1 MWRSLSQFRVLEFP
15 ASLKLFR
22 NPLLRVSD
30 DGTPQFRIANG
41 FGQSP
46 LDRRELRPCGSDDVI
61 ACVRQTIA
69 RPKHLGTPLPGDA

>member
-1 MWRSLSQFRVLEFP
+1 MCRSSTQFRVLEFS

-41 FGQSP
+41 FGQGP
-46 LDRRELRPCGSDDVI
+46 LDGRELRPCGPDNVI
-61 ACVRQTIA
+61 ASVLPMIA
-69 RPKHLGTPLPGDA
+69 RPKHLGTTLPGGA